1 MTTGA
6 IHELADELRPRYLQS
21 DRKGR
26 MMILDEFCGITHYH
40 RKAAIRLMNRRPA
53 LGQTSGKGRGRPRE
67 YGGGE
72 LVSALLLL
80 WEASGFV
87 CSKYMPAALPVLIS
101 KEEQVG
107 KLLLTTD
114 LRNKLLRMSA
124 ATVDRLLK
132 PHRYRRLGQP
142 HVSVRNP
149 SDLSHRIAVH
159 TFADLRKLPVGHVEV
174 DLVLHCGMTTLGF
187 SLTTLVA
194 VDTLSSWTE
203 CMPVWGKGK
212 ERVAGS
218 VARLRRQLPF
228 PLRGIHS
235 DNGSEFINDTLY
247 NYCQRNSVLFTH
259 SRPYHKNDQPR
270 VEQRNNSLVR
280 HIVGYQRYTSRQAFE
295 QLELVYRLACT
306 HANFFRPTSKLLS
319 RERVGSRITKHYDAP
334 LSPYQRLMASGQLTQ
349 DEQQHLREQYE
360 QLDPLSLQR
369 ELGLAVA
376 KLWTLET
383 PDPVSERAQRL
394 RKSISD
400 ALDPVTD

>member
-1 MTTGA
+1 VYA
-6 IHELADELRPRYLQS
+6 
-21 DRKGR
+21 
-26 MMILDEFCGITHYH
+26 
-40 RKAAIRLMNRRPA
+40 
-53 LGQTSGKGRGRPRE
+53 
-67 YGGGE
+67 GGE
-72 LVSALLLL
+72 LLSALLLL

-87 CSKYMPAALPVLIS
+87 CAKYMPAALPVLIS
-101 KEEQVG
+101 KEEQMG
-107 KLLLTTD
+107 QLLLTTD
-114 LRNKLLRMSA
+114 LRNKLLQMSA

-132 PHRYRRLGQP
+132 PYRSRRLGQP

-149 SDLSHRIAVH
+149 SDLTHRIAVH

-187 SLTTLVA
+187 SLTSLVA

-228 PLRGIHS
+228 PLLGIHS
-235 DNGSEFINDTLY
+235 DNGSEFINDALY
-247 NYCQRNSVLFTH
+247 AYCTQNGVLFTH

-280 HIVGYQRYTSRQAFE
+280 HIVGYQRYTTHQAFQ
-295 QLELVYRLACT
+295 QLELVYRLACV

-319 RERVGSRITKHYDAP
+319 RERRGSRLIKHYDAP
-334 LSPYQRLMASGQLTQ
+334 LSPYQRLLASGQLTQ
-349 DEQQHLREQYE
+349 AQLEYLQQQYE
-360 QLDPLSLQR
+360 QLDPLSLQQD
-369 ELGLAVA
+369 LGLAVA

-383 PDPVSERAQRL
+383 PDPVSERGQRL

-400 ALDPVTD
+400 RLDPVTDL